1 MSFKSQCQMTN
12 KVAHNTCQ
20 LASQLTPNVHILLRI
35 ETENVLTIFY
45 HINRTQQEMKLVEKR
60 KKNDCTKLLLFKL
73 SAQIQT
79 PIRLLLSSTNISYTK
94 FMRKETEIA
103 KNHCLL

>member
-45 HINRTQQEMKLVEKR
+45 HINRTQQEMKLVKEREK
-60 KKNDCTKLLLFKL
+60 KT
-73 SAQIQT
+73 
-79 PIRLLLSSTNISYTK
+79 
-94 FMRKETEIA
+94 IA
-103 KNHCLL
+103 T